1 MEVKEIPDG
10 LFGMKRVVLTNEFK
24 EDSDVLL
31 ACEDALKFLS
41 TMPDEAVRLV
51 ITSPP
56 YNIGKSYEERREL
69 NEYLEWQFE
78 VIRECYRVLKP
89 GGSLCWQVGNYV
101 EKGEVFPLDAFFYHL
116 IKRLPEFK
124 LRNRIIWHFEHGLHA
139 RTRFSGRYETIL
151 WFTKGD
157 SYLFNIDDV
166 RVPQKYPGKRH
177 YKGPKKGLPSSNPL
191 GKNPGDLWSILK
203 EDWENLIWDIPNV
216 KANHP
221 EKTLHPAQFP
231 IELAERLV
239 LALSAEGDTVLDP
252 FMGVGTTVIAA
263 LLHRRRGIGVDKEQ
277 AYVAIAYQRVQ
288 QALMGTLRRRPMG
301 KPKYEPT
308 GKEKTT
314 QKPPEWSQ

>member
-239 LALSAEGDTVLDP
+239 LALSAEGDTV
-252 FMGVGTTVIAA
+252 
-263 LLHRRRGIGVDKEQ
+263 
-277 AYVAIAYQRVQ
+277 
-288 QALMGTLRRRPMG
+288 
-301 KPKYEPT
+301 
-308 GKEKTT
+308 
-314 QKPPEWSQ
+314 